1 MDREIAIQAKTHI
14 VGDYIGKLTANYL
27 VQDTVSSIGLR
38 KDNNRLMKLISPN
51 MMKVGRIHSRTLN
64 APVKLPEG
72 PATMMDKVQKCYE
85 IFYKLY
91 NDTMVAKLIQETNP
105 KWFKSSQDLKV
116 DDVVYFRK
124 LESSAVQ
131 GNWSVGVVDS
141 VKFGRDGHIR
151 EATVKYVNPSEACS
165 RYTTR
170 SVRSLVRLFNIMD

>member
-1 MDREIAIQAKTHI
+1 MMNNTPYGFSYAR
-14 VGDYIGKLTANYL
+14 G
-27 VQDTVSSIGLR
+27 
-38 KDNNRLMKLISPN
+38 KDNNRLMKLVSPN

-131 GNWSVGVVDS
+131 GDWSVGLVDDQS
-141 VKFGRDGHIR
+141 
-151 EATVKYVNPSEACS
+151 CS
-165 RYTTR
+165 GKLCYGDAR
-170 SVRSLVRLFNIMD
+170 